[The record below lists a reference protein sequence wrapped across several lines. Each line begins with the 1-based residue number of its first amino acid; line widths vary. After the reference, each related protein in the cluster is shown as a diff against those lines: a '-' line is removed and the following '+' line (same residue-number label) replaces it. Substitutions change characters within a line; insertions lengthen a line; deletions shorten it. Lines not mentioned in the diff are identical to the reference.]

1 MKNRKNR
8 VWRTLAL
15 LAVTLFVLL
24 VASRCHDARV
34 AAAMPKPAVTVLM
47 YHHIL
52 PQAQAGRFA
61 GNSIVTYAEAFEKQL
76 DFLCDNGY
84 TTVTPAQVEA
94 FYVDGT
100 PLPEKAV
107 LITFDDGYLSN
118 ATVAYPLLKKRGMK
132 ATVFLVTGHLGDVGQ
147 TFSPRLVQMTDR
159 ETIKNTAD
167 VFTYACHTNDL
178 HTLCGGASALCTAS
192 DEARA
197 ADLKQCRA
205 AIAKIPNACT
215 TAFAYPYGAYNDA
228 VKASVKASG
237 IHIAFR
243 ASEGVATAD
252 SDPLALPRYPVDTSV
267 SFSRFCHYFG
277 ENG

>member
-1 MKNRKNR
+1 MKNRNAK
-8 VWRTLAL
+8 VWRTLCL

-24 VASRCHDARV
+24 VISRCHDAK
-34 AAAMPKPAVTVLM
+34 AAATAPKPAVTVLM

-52 PQAQAGRFA
+52 PKAQAGRFF
-61 GNSIVTYAEAFEKQL
+61 GNSIVTYAEEFEKQL

-84 TTVTPAQVEA
+84 VTVTPAQVEA
-94 FYVDGT
+94 FFYDEQ

-118 ATVAYPLLKKRGMK
+118 AAVAYPLLKKRGMN

-147 TFSPRLVQMTDR
+147 TFSPSLVQMVD
-159 ETIKNTAD
+159 EDTIKNTSD

-178 HTLCGGASALCTAS
+178 HMLCGGASALCAAS

-197 ADLKQCRA
+197 ADLAQCRA
-205 AIAKIPNACT
+205 ALASIPNACE
-215 TAFAYPYGAYNDA
+215 TAFAYPYGAYNDK
-228 VKASVKASG
+228 VKASVKQAG
-237 IHIAFR
+237 IRLAFR
-243 ASEGVATAD
+243 ASEGVVTAD

-267 SFSRFCHYFG
+267 GFSRFCHYFG
-277 ENG
+277 KNG